1 MKEIMMEAKRIKIG
15 ILTSGGDAPG
25 MNAAIRA
32 VVRAG
37 EYYGAEVYG
46 IQDGYKGMFEGG
58 KYIFRM
64 DRRSVTDIITR
75 GGTILGTARMKDFV
89 KDENRLIGINN
100 LKQLGIS
107 YLITIG
113 GDGTY
118 QGAKRLTELGMPCIA
133 LPGTIDNDIPSTDFT
148 IGFDTALNTAL
159 DACDKLRDTSNAHQR
174 CSIIEVMGRYCGD
187 IALAVG
193 VAAGAEVVIHSKETF
208 NLEEILAEA
217 KTWKAQNKR
226 HALVVVAEHVTDV
239 HELAREIEEKSGFS
253 CRATILGHIQRGG
266 SPTAQDRI
274 LASRMGHAAVLA
286 ALGGRGGIAIA
297 IKNNEIIEIPLAEAL
312 TAKKN
317 MFKNFD
323 ELMHI
328 LS

>member
-1 MKEIMMEAKRIKIG
+1 M
-15 ILTSGGDAPG
+15 
-25 MNAAIRA
+25 
-32 VVRAG
+32 
-37 EYYGAEVYG
+37 
-46 IQDGYKGMFEGG
+46 
-58 KYIFRM
+58 
-64 DRRSVTDIITR
+64 
-75 GGTILGTARMKDFV
+75 
-89 KDENRLIGINN
+89 
-100 LKQLGIS
+100 KQLGIS

-208 NLEEILAEA
+208 NLEEILDES

-239 HELAREIEEKSGFS
+239 HELARKSKKNPASPVGRRFS
-253 CRATILGHIQRGG
+253 VIFKRRFTDSSRPHSCFADGTCRCT
-266 SPTAQDRI
+266 
-274 LASRMGHAAVLA
+274 A
-286 ALGGRGGIAIA
+286 ALEGRGGI
-297 IKNNEIIEIPLAEAL
+297 
-312 TAKKN
+312 
-317 MFKNFD
+317 
-323 ELMHI
+323 
-328 LS
+328 LSQSKQ